1 MKASRLKMYLQQF
14 INNIVIEK
22 LECDEVEL
30 GFDAMLS
37 HDVVNFLTTD
47 HNIIKPLAQRIVF
60 KQEVVFALD
69 EHELAMV

>member
-1 MKASRLKMYLQQF
+1 MKTSELGKHFQQL
-14 INNIVIEK
+14 IGNSIAY
-22 LECDEVEL
+22 DEVEL

-47 HNIIKPLAQRIVF
+47 HNRKPLKRHSSFSQHAF
-60 KQEVVFALD
+60 FTLD